1 MNANYEGGN
10 ERMPNCQETPWT
22 LTGAQSGIWFA
33 QQLEPEN
40 PIYNAGEYIE
50 INGKIDLEC
59 FELAL
64 RQAVRETES
73 LHVKFGVN
81 EQGPWQV
88 IRPAAEFSLHV
99 FDVSAEED
107 PQQTAQMWMHDDLA
121 RPIDLRRDPLY
132 CQALF
137 KISANRFFWYQ
148 RIHHIV
154 MDGFGFSLI
163 SQRVASLY
171 TAFIKKIA
179 YDEGAFAPLRLLL
192 EEDVS
197 YRTSETFLRDRQFW
211 LERFVDGPE
220 VVGLANRAPR
230 TSKSVFRQTANLSPS
245 FTQSLQTAAHK
256 FKGSWHEM
264 LIAAAA
270 VYVYRLTGSQDVIL
284 SLPMMGRLGSVSLNI
299 PSMVMNLLPLR
310 LLVRSDMDFS
320 ELVKQVLKEMRSAGK
335 HQKYRHEELRR
346 DLKLLGESQRL
357 FGPQIN
363 IMPFEYGLDFAGSKG
378 IIHKLATGPV
388 DDLSI
393 NVYNKSDGNGL
404 SIDLEANPEV
414 YSSKDVALHQK
425 RFLGFLENVATAKQD
440 QPIGKM
446 EILLPEES
454 ERVLVHWN
462 QTAQTLPSADL
473 PTLFER
479 QVSENPDLTALVCGD
494 IALSYKELNQRVN
507 RLAHLLIEQKLGPE
521 KFVALAIPRS
531 VEMVIAM
538 LAVLKTGA
546 AYLPIDPDYP
556 ADRIEFML
564 SDAQPVCIITSTA
577 VAAKVPV
584 TSTPFR
590 IVIDT
595 AEMIETLKNYPDA
608 NISSSQEKAVITQ
621 LNPAYM
627 IYTSGSTGK
636 PKGVV
641 VLAESLINFLQSMQS
656 QFSLT
661 QEDRLL
667 AVTTI
672 AFDISG
678 LEIFLPLINGASCI
692 IAEKETV
699 QDPLALTNMIQ
710 KSNIT
715 IMQATPTLWHVL
727 VTNYP
732 NALRGLRV
740 LVGGE
745 ALPISLA
752 AALHG
757 LGCEVTN
764 LYGPTETTIWSTAVT
779 LDPAQTGVPTIGK
792 PIWNTQMYVLD
803 SGLQPVPPGV
813 AGDLYIAGTGLAR
826 GYLGR
831 PALTSERFV
840 ANPYGPKGS
849 RMYRTG
855 DLVRWSSDGSL
866 DYISRADHQIKMR
879 GFRIELGEIEA
890 VLAKHSAIDQVTVI
904 VREDQPGDKRLVA
917 YIVPASDDNPDVSE
931 LRQYAGS
938 RLPDY
943 MVPSAFVLMS
953 ELPLTPNGKINR
965 KELAAPD
972 LSAIATSRGPRSPQE
987 EILRDLFAEVLGI
1000 SHIGIDDSFFDLG
1013 GHSLLASI
1021 LMIRIRDT
1029 FGVELGI
1036 GKIFESPTVAGLVE
1050 QLSSGKSARLPI
1062 HKAAKGSKIPL
1073 SFAQRRLWFLY
1084 RLEGPSPTYN
1094 IPMVVHLSGKLDQDA
1109 LQGALND
1116 VVERHEIL
1124 RTIFPETMGI
1134 SHQYVLDAAAAKVE
1148 LLISNSSK
1156 TELQNELANAVRY
1169 SFDLAAEPAIRA
1181 QLYILGPN
1189 EHVLLLLLHHIAGDG
1204 WSLTPLTRDLSAAYN
1219 ARRSGAAVKWSPL
1232 PVQYAD
1238 YALWQ
1243 EELLGN
1249 ENNEE
1254 SLACK
1259 QLEFWKEA
1267 LANLPDQLEYP
1278 TDYKRPEEASYRGD
1292 TLEFYINPEL
1302 HHRLLALAKGSGTS
1316 LFMVLQSGLAAL
1328 LTRLGAGTDIP
1339 IGSPIAG
1346 RSDDALGNLVG
1357 LFVNTLVLRTDTSGD
1372 PSYRELLNRVRRV
1385 NLNAYENQDLP
1396 FERLVEALNP
1406 VRSRARHPLFQ
1417 IMLAL
1422 QNTPDPNMEMSDLQ
1436 STFQL
1441 HSVGAAKFDLTMEL
1455 RELHTKE
1462 GHPAGLN
1469 GFLEYSTDLFKRNSV
1484 KHLIDRML
1492 RLLEAAS
1499 SDPDQL
1505 IGRLEILSS
1514 EERQKIL
1521 IDWNQTLEETQSNCL
1536 TTLFEEQVTRSPKE
1550 IAVVFEDT
1558 AFTYEEL
1565 NRRAN
1570 QLAHLLIAK
1579 GVGPE
1584 QFVAL
1589 VLPRSLE
1596 MIVGLL
1602 AVIKAGAAYLPIE
1615 PEYPS
1620 DRIAF
1625 MLGDA
1630 QPTCI
1635 FTNSTITSRLPVIRN
1650 GMQVILDD
1658 VSTLEELKQYSDANP
1673 VDADRVQP
1681 LSPFHSAYII
1691 YTSGST
1697 GVPKGV
1703 VIPHQNVVRL
1713 FKTTEHWF
1721 HFHQDDVWT
1730 MFHSYAFDFSVWEIW
1745 GALLHG
1751 GRLVVV
1757 PLSVSRSPA
1766 EFLQLLVSEKVT
1778 VLNQTPSAF
1787 YQLMQADRECPD
1799 LGQELSLRFVIFGG
1813 EALELSRLEEWYSR
1827 HPENAPTLI
1836 NMYGITETTVHVS
1849 YLALNRSIA
1858 ARKGN
1863 SLVGCGI
1870 TDLDVYV
1877 LDAHLQ
1883 PVPPGVVGELYV
1895 AGAGLARGYLGRPG
1909 LTAQRFVANPFS
1921 SSGARMYRTGDL
1933 ARFHEDGSLDYMG
1946 RADHQIKIRGF
1957 RVELGEIEA
1966 VLAKHTNVEQ
1976 VAVIV
1981 REDQPG
1987 DKRLVAYIVSAAK
2000 GSFDSAH
2007 LRRYVA
2013 EVLPEYM
2020 IPSAFVEIAG
2030 LPLTS
2035 NGKLD
2040 SKALPVPDFGAAV
2053 IGRGPRTPQEEVLRD
2068 LFMEVLDLPRVGIDD
2083 GFFDLGG
2090 HSLLA
2095 VHLMSKIR
2103 ESLGVQL
2110 NIGNLFEA
2118 PTVAGLA
2125 ERLEM
2130 GTSQS
2135 ALDVL
2140 LPLRPNG
2147 EQPPLFCVHPAGG
2160 LSWCYA
2166 GLMTSLG
2173 TDYPIYGLQARGI
2186 SKSVEYPQTLDEMA
2200 ADYINQIRTIQPVG
2214 PYHLLGWSLGGNIIQ
2229 AMATQLQNQG
2239 ETINLVAMLD
2249 AYPSHFLPIKDAPDE
2264 EESLIALLA
2273 LGGYDPEGLGGKPLD
2288 VAGTIE
2294 ILRRDGSALASLE
2307 EKTILNLK
2315 ETYVNS
2321 VRILSQYRPK
2331 PFNGNILFFRS
2342 TIIPE
2347 WFDPIYPESWKPY
2360 IDGQIEQYDIECRHK
2375 DMCQPGPLAA
2385 IGQILASKLCAA
2397 VANEGGDKG

>member
-1 MNANYEGGN
+1 
-10 ERMPNCQETPWT
+10 MPNCQEASWG

-64 RQAVRETES
+64 RQAVKETES
-73 LHVKFGVN
+73 LHVKFSVN

-88 IRPAAEFSLHV
+88 IRPSSDFPLHF
-99 FDVSAEED
+99 FDVSTEEH
-107 PQQTAQMWMHDDLA
+107 PQQAAQMWMNDDLA
-121 RPIDLRRDPLY
+121 RSIDLRLDPLF

-137 KISANRFFWYQ
+137 KVASNRFFWYQ

-163 SQRVASLY
+163 SQRVASIY
-171 TAFIKKIA
+171 TALINNLA
-179 YDEGAFAPLRLLL
+179 YDEGAFAPLRLVL
-192 EEDVS
+192 EEDLS
-197 YRTSETFLRDRQFW
+197 YRASENFLRDRQFW
-211 LERFVDGPE
+211 LERFADGPE
-220 VVGLANRAPR
+220 VISLANRAPR

-245 FTQSLQTAAHK
+245 ITHSLQTAAHK
-256 FKGSWHEM
+256 FKGSWHET
-264 LIAAAA
+264 LIAATA
-270 VYVYRLTGSQDVIL
+270 VYVHRLTGSQDVIL
-284 SLPMMGRLGSVSLNI
+284 SLPMMGRLGSASLNT

-310 LLVRSDMDFS
+310 LLVRPDMDFT
-320 ELVKQVLKEMRSAGK
+320 ELVKQVSKEMRSAGK

-346 DLKLLGESQRL
+346 DLKLLGENQRL

-363 IMPFEYGLDFAGSKG
+363 IMPFEYGLDFAGNKG
-378 IIHKLATGPV
+378 ITHKLATGPV

-393 NVYNKSDGNGL
+393 NVYDKSDGNGL
-404 SIDLEANPEV
+404 RFDLDANPEV
-414 YSSKDVALHQK
+414 YSPNDLAIHQK
-425 RFLGFLENVATAKQD
+425 RFLGFLEKIATAKQD

-446 EILLPEES
+446 ELLLPEER
-454 ERVLVHWN
+454 EQVLIHWN
-462 QTAQTLPSADL
+462 KTNQTLPSVDL

-479 QVSENPDLTALVCGD
+479 QVSENPELTALVCGD
-494 IALSYKELNQRVN
+494 TVLSYKELNKRVN
-507 RLAHLLIEQKLGPE
+507 RLAHLLIDQGLGPE
-521 KFVALAIPRS
+521 KFVALAVPRS
-531 VEMVIAM
+531 VEMVISM

-564 SDAQPVCIITSTA
+564 SDAQPVCMITSTA
-577 VAAKVPV
+577 VASKVPV
-584 TSTPFR
+584 NSAQFR

-595 AEMIETLKNYPDA
+595 AEIARTLENYPDA
-608 NISSSQEKAVITQ
+608 NVSNSQRKAVISP

-641 VLAESLINFLQSMQS
+641 VLSESLINFLQSMQS

-661 QEDRLL
+661 QQDRLL

-678 LEIFLPLINGASCI
+678 LEIFLPLITGASCI

-699 QDPLALTNMIQ
+699 QDPLALTNMLE

-715 IMQATPTLWHVL
+715 IMQATPTLWHAL
-727 VTNYP
+727 VTTYP

-764 LYGPTETTIWSTAVT
+764 LYGPTETTIWSSAVT
-779 LDPAQTGVPTIGK
+779 LDPGQTGVPSIGK

-803 SGLQPVPPGV
+803 SGLQPVPAGV

-831 PALTSERFV
+831 PALTAERFV

-855 DLVRWSSDGSL
+855 DLVRWSPDGSL

-890 VLAKHSAIDQVTVI
+890 VLAKHSGIDQVTVI

-917 YIVPASDDNPDVSE
+917 YIVPVLEDSPDSAE
-931 LRQYAGS
+931 LRQYLGS
-938 RLPDY
+938 HLPDY

-965 KELAAPD
+965 KELPAPD
-972 LSAIATSRGPRSPQE
+972 LSTIVTGRGPRSPQE
-987 EILRDLFAEVLGI
+987 EILSDLFAEVLGLP
-1000 SHIGIDDSFFDLG
+1000 HIGIDDSFFDLG
-1013 GHSLLASI
+1013 GHSLLASS
-1021 LMIRIRDT
+1021 LMIRIRDA

-1050 QLSSGKSARLPI
+1050 QLSGGKSARLPV
-1062 HKAAKGSKIPL
+1062 HKAAKRSKIPL

-1094 IPMVVHLSGKLDQDA
+1094 IPMVVRLSGKLDRSA

-1134 SHQYVLDAAAAKVE
+1134 SHQYVLDAAEAQVE
-1148 LLISNSSK
+1148 LLVSNISK
-1156 TELQNELANAVRY
+1156 TELQTELTDAVRY
-1169 SFDLAAEPAIRA
+1169 SFDLAVEPAIRA

-1189 EHVLLLLLHHIAGDG
+1189 EHILLLLVHHIVGDG
-1204 WSLTPLTRDLSAAYN
+1204 WSLTPLTRDLSTAYN
-1219 ARRSGAAVKWSPL
+1219 ARRAGATAKWSPL

-1243 EELLGN
+1243 EGLLGN
-1249 ENNEE
+1249 ENNED
-1254 SLACK
+1254 SLAYT
-1259 QLEFWKEA
+1259 QLEFWKET

-1278 TDYKRPEEASYRGD
+1278 TDYKRPEEASYRGE
-1292 TLEFYINPEL
+1292 TLDFYINPEL
-1302 HHRLLALAKGSGTS
+1302 HRRLLGLAKGSGTS

-1328 LTRLGAGTDIP
+1328 LTRLGAGNDIP

-1372 PSYRELLNRVRRV
+1372 PSFRDLLNRVRKV

-1422 QNTPDPNMEMSDLQ
+1422 QNTPDPNLEMSDLQ
-1436 STFQL
+1436 SNFHL

-1469 GFLEYSTDLFKRNSV
+1469 GFLEYSTDLFKRDTV
-1484 KHLIDRML
+1484 KLLIDRML

-1521 IDWNQTLEETQSNCL
+1521 SDWNQTSEETRSNCL

-1550 IAVVFEDT
+1550 IAVVFEDA

-1565 NRRAN
+1565 NMRAN

-1602 AVIKAGAAYLPIE
+1602 AVLKAGAAYLPID

-1630 QPTCI
+1630 LPTCI
-1635 FTNSTITSRLPVIRN
+1635 FTNSNVESKLPMIKN
-1650 GMQVILDD
+1650 GMQVVLDE
-1658 VSTLEELKQYSDANP
+1658 VGTIEGLKQYPAANP

-1681 LSPFHSAYII
+1681 LSPFNSAYII

-1713 FKTTEHWF
+1713 FGTTEHWF
-1721 HFHQDDVWT
+1721 HFHSDDVWT

-1757 PLSVSRSPA
+1757 PLSISRSPA

-1787 YQLMQADRECPD
+1787 YQLMQADREYPD

-1813 EALELSRLEEWYSR
+1813 EALELSRLEDWYRR

-1849 YLALNRSIA
+1849 YLALNKSIA
-1858 ARKGN
+1858 SRKGN

-1921 SSGARMYRTGDL
+1921 SSGTRMYRTGDL

-1966 VLAKHTNVEQ
+1966 VLAKHSNVEQ

-1987 DKRLVAYIVSAAK
+1987 DKRLVAYVVSAAK
-2000 GSFDSAH
+2000 ISFDSAR
-2007 LRRYVA
+2007 LRRHVA
-2013 EVLPEYM
+2013 EVLPDYM

-2040 SKALPVPDFGAAV
+2040 CKALPEPDFGAVV

-2103 ESLGVQL
+2103 DSLGVQL

-2125 ERLEM
+2125 ERLKM

-2147 EQPPLFCVHPAGG
+2147 GQPPLFCVHPAGG

-2186 SKSVEYPQTLDEMA
+2186 SELVEFPQTLDEMA
-2200 ADYINQIRTIQPVG
+2200 ADYIKHIRTIQPVG

-2249 AYPSHFLPIKDAPDE
+2249 AYPSHFLQIKDVPDE

-2273 LGGYDPEGLGGKPLD
+2273 LGGYDPEGLEDKPLD
-2288 VAGTIE
+2288 VASTIE

-2307 EKTILNLK
+2307 ERTILNLK

-2331 PFNGNILFFRS
+2331 PFNGDILFFRS

-2385 IGQILASKLCAA
+2385 IGQILASKLCVA
-2397 VANEGGDKG
+2397 VTNEGGDK